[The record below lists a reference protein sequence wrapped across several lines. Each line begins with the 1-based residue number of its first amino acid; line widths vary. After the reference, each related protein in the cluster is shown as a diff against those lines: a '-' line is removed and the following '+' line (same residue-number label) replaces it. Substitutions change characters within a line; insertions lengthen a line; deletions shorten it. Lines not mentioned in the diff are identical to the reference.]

1 MQVATRGVEKR
12 HSRRISWRLRI
23 FIGVLFLLE
32 AVAYGIPTVGKLERE
47 LGQIDLPKGTR
58 IAESEVSGNVICF
71 DECTSLDQ
79 RYLMPGTV
87 DDEDVAE
94 ILRASRYEAFIA
106 ESDDYRGNRAY
117 SRRFEIRWWVGKSD
131 GGVTSLELGI
141 KYT

>member
-23 FIGVLFLLE
+23 FIGVLVLLE

-71 DECTSLDQ
+71 DECTSLNQ
-79 RYLMPGTV
+79 EYLVPGTV
-87 DDEDVAE
+87 DDQDVAE
-94 ILRASRYEAFIA
+94 ILKASGYDAFIA
-106 ESDDYRGNRAY
+106 EPDNYTGNRAY
-117 SRRFEIRWWVGKSD
+117 SRRFEVGWSVGESD
-131 GGVTSLELGI
+131 RGVTLVELGI
-141 KYT
+141 KFA